1 MIAAHDTARGG
12 SLGGRLSA
20 RQALRRWGL
29 PWLALLGLV
38 SLGAAEAASGAAVR
52 AEHVGEQAGIYEQT
66 RTYGATAG
74 DLDGDDRPD
83 LLIVRHYQDFPRVYL
98 NDRPS
103 IGIFEDIHDSAFAEP
118 LMRGRDRHDCPF
130 GDVNGDGRIDIFCTV
145 GGRRGGKGPNPS
157 ELWLGTGPPAGPPEF
172 TRSSVA
178 GDFDLG
184 PADDEYGRGRDA
196 AFIDAN
202 GDEFPDLYILNA
214 FPRKDGRS
222 GASRLFI
229 NEGGMGFRKAPEFD
243 ANKVIGS
250 DNLQVVDYDED
261 GRQDL
266 LVCGKKGVRLLR
278 NRAHTRF
285 VDVTRRAGLGMGCTH
300 ALLGEANG
308 RGRPDLFRLGR
319 EAFSVHR
326 QRRNGTFTRAVHR
339 RKVRFGDEMAIGS
352 MTRDDRADAYLLRRG
367 STSSD
372 KPDVMLLNRR
382 RGKRFHKL
390 RIPQVRQGSGD
401 AVTAIDHDL
410 NGLTDVV
417 VMNGHRTLEG
427 PIELLAFYDD

>member
-1 MIAAHDTARGG
+1 MAG
-12 SLGGRLSA
+12 
-20 RQALRRWGL
+20 
-29 PWLALLGLV
+29 
-38 SLGAAEAASGAAVR
+38 GAAVR
-52 AEHVGEQAGIYEQT
+52 AEHVGEQAGIYE
-66 RTYGATAG
+66 RGLTYAATAG
-74 DLDGDDRPD
+74 ELDGDGRPD

-98 NDRPS
+98 NNGPAP
-103 IGIFEDIHDSAFAEP
+103 GIFEDIHDWAFAEP
-118 LMRGRDRHDCPF
+118 LKPNRDRHDCPF
-130 GDVNGDGRIDIFCTV
+130 GDVNGDGRIDIFCTA
-145 GGRRGGKGPNPS
+145 GGRRGGNGPNPS

-172 TRSSVA
+172 SRSSEA

-184 PADDEYGRGRDA
+184 PADDKYGRGRDA

-229 NEGGMGFRKAPEFD
+229 NEGGVGFRRAPEFG

-250 DNLQVVDYDED
+250 DNLQVLDYNGD
-261 GRQDL
+261 GREDI

-278 NRAHTRF
+278 NKGHRRF
-285 VDVTRRAGLGMGCTH
+285 ADVTRRAKLGMRCTH
-300 ALLGEANG
+300 ALLAQADSDAG
-308 RGRPDLFRLGR
+308 GRPDLFRFGR
-319 EAFSVHR
+319 GAFTVHR
-326 QRRNGTFTRAVHR
+326 QRPNRTFGRAIHR
-339 RKVRFGDEMAIGS
+339 RKVRFGDQMVVGN
-352 MTRDDRADAYLLRRG
+352 MTRDDKADAYLLRRG
-367 STSSD
+367 PAGAD

-382 RGKRFHKL
+382 SGKRFHKL
-390 RIPQVRQGSGD
+390 GIPQLRQGSGD

-417 VMNGHRTLEG
+417 VMNGHRTVEG